1 MNSYIRTV
9 REECVVIVNL
19 VCIEIVDQNRKVC
32 CMKQQTCTECS
43 YNLTSLT
50 SRRGY
55 DQYDIVAQ
63 FDCDHIP
70 ATTYLTSCLPAFMDS
85 SIGYVAAPSVNSLG
99 STSSWAAR
107 GRLHYEGI
115 FHGAGQAAWFPGWM
129 PVCIGS
135 HYTVRTAHLKSV
147 SHLNLCQ
154 IDCMLVALQ
163 LLMDRPR
170 QT

>member
-1 MNSYIRTV
+1 MIMWYLLVQLLVQLHDTV
-9 REECVVIVNL
+9 NHNNTSMLHESTDRSLSC
-19 VCIEIVDQNRKVC
+19 
-32 CMKQQTCTECS
+32 
-43 YNLTSLT
+43 LTSLILC
-50 SRRGY
+50 RGY

-70 ATTYLTSCLPAFMDS
+70 AATYLTSCLPAFMDS

-99 STSSWAAR
+99 STNSWAAR

-147 SHLNLCQ
+147 SQLNL
-154 IDCMLVALQ
+154 
-163 LLMDRPR
+163 
-170 QT
+170 